1 MQVDI
6 RYLDKSIAKKT
17 IKVAVGVGV
26 GVGVADRCGKNA
38 DGEKKLADKYLSGV

>member
-17 IKVAVGVGV
+17 IAVEKIFLIAVEKKLVLPIAVG
-26 GVGVADRCGKNA
+26 KMPM
-38 DGEKKLADKYLSGV
+38 DGEKKVG